1 MANGSPRSA
10 RIVDG
15 PPSPWVNR
23 HKNVEQ
29 VFDKLYEVAN
39 PPEPVADFF
48 GDLKLTVAALQG
60 LIAKAAADSQTLR
73 AIGGGW
79 SLSQAAVTD
88 GRMIDTGFMNWV
100 LPVDSTEVTPDYT
113 GDPGLLIYLQCGI
126 KIDDVNTTLAERP
139 QALALK
145 TMGASNGQTI
155 AGAVSTGTHGSR
167 FEFGSMQDYVVGIHL
182 ITGPD
187 RVIWLERKSYPVI
200 SDALAAKLGAEI
212 VRDDT
217 LFDAALVSFGS
228 FGIIHGLM
236 VETEKLYR
244 LEIWRRRIALDDKL
258 KLAMR
263 TLDFSGLR
271 PPLSN
276 DQPLHFEVVVN
287 PHDTAKGA
295 FVTTMYRRDYQPVY
309 KRPALSPSGLGPGDG
324 LLGSMGKLGDAI
336 PAVVGPLV
344 NALVSKEY
352 RLFKGEMGTPGE
364 IFDSTFT
371 FQKEMSAEIGV
382 ALEDTVRALDVMLS
396 VPELKGYA
404 GLLAFR
410 WVRKSKALLAFTKFD
425 ITCAIELPAAFADRT
440 VAYYNAVWNEMEA
453 REFPTRFIGG
463 R

>member
-60 LIAKAAADSQTLR
+60 LIAKAAADTQTLR

-126 KIDDVNTTLAERP
+126 KIDDVNSTLAERP

-187 RVIWLERKSYPVI
+187 RVIWLERKSYPV
-200 SDALAAKLGAEI
+200 SPMRSRRSLA
-212 VRDDT
+212 R
-217 LFDAALVSFGS
+217 
-228 FGIIHGLM
+228 
-236 VETEKLYR
+236 R
-244 LEIWRRRIALDDKL
+244 LSATTRCSMRR
-258 KLAMR
+258 
-263 TLDFSGLR
+263 
-271 PPLSN
+271 
-276 DQPLHFEVVVN
+276 
-287 PHDTAKGA
+287 
-295 FVTTMYRRDYQPVY
+295 
-309 KRPALSPSGLGPGDG
+309 
-324 LLGSMGKLGDAI
+324 
-336 PAVVGPLV
+336 
-344 NALVSKEY
+344 
-352 RLFKGEMGTPGE
+352 
-364 IFDSTFT
+364 
-371 FQKEMSAEIGV
+371 
-382 ALEDTVRALDVMLS
+382 
-396 VPELKGYA
+396 
-404 GLLAFR
+404 
-410 WVRKSKALLAFTKFD
+410 W
-425 ITCAIELPAAFADRT
+425 
-440 VAYYNAVWNEMEA
+440 
-453 REFPTRFIGG
+453 
-463 R
+463 